1 MHYPIKLHQIRAFV
15 EVSRRGS
22 IRAAARELGLSQPGL
37 TKAIRE
43 LEEGLGAALLVRT
56 SRGVTLTDSGR
67 AFDQHA
73 HLIIEEL
80 RRARENVEQLNGVL
94 RGQIVMGASAT
105 VARTLLPQ
113 VVGRFRRELPNVRL
127 RVIEG
132 QLSSMVAGLRDGE
145 LDFSINTLSSGVLD
159 SDLEALPLFSTPF
172 VVVLRRDHP
181 KAGARR
187 LKELIDCDW
196 VLPTARSGYYADLA
210 DTLERHGFSRD
221 QVSVVC
227 DSFTTSLNLIQHSE
241 MVGAFA
247 AQMTAQ
253 HGMGELME
261 LTLDDSLPLAT
272 FHMIKRRGVPLT
284 PVAARLAKLCEYE
297 SRGTE

>member
-1 MHYPIKLHQIRAFV
+1 MQYPIKLHQIRAFV

-43 LEEGLGAALLVRT
+43 LEEGLGAALLLRT
-56 SRGVTLTDSGR
+56 SHGVTLTESGR
-67 AFDQHA
+67 AFEQHA
-73 HLIIEEL
+73 HLILEEL

-94 RGQIVMGASAT
+94 RGQIVLGVSAT

-113 VVGRFRRELPNVRL
+113 VVARFRRELPNVKL

-132 QLSSMVAGLRDGE
+132 QLSSMATGLRDGNV
-145 LDFSINTLSSGVLD
+145 DFSINTVSSGVLE
-159 SDLEALPLFSTPF
+159 SDLEAQPLFTKPF
-172 VVVLRRDHP
+172 VVVMRRNHP
-181 KAGARR
+181 RSGARHLR
-187 LKELIDCDW
+187 ELLDCDW

-210 DTLERHGFSRD
+210 DTLETHGFPRD

-227 DSFTTSLNLIQHSE
+227 DSFTTSLNLIQHSD

-247 AQMTAQ
+247 SQMTAQ

-261 LTLDDSLPLAT
+261 LTLEDPLPVAT
-272 FHMIKRRGVPLT
+272 FHLVKRRGVPLT
-284 PVAARLAKLCEYE
+284 PVASRLARLFEFE
-297 SRGTE
+297 SRGT

>member
-1 MHYPIKLHQIRAFV
+1 MQYPIKLHQIRAFV
-15 EVSRRGS
+15 EVSRCGS
-22 IRAAARELGLSQPGL
+22 IRGAARELGLSQPAL

-43 LEEGLGAALLVRT
+43 LEEGLGAALLLRT
-56 SRGVTLTDSGR
+56 SQGVTLTDSGR

-94 RGQIVMGASAT
+94 RGQIVLGVSAT

-113 VVGRFRRELPNVRL
+113 VVARFRRELPNVKL

-132 QLSSMVAGLRDGE
+132 QLSSMAAGLRDGNV
-145 LDFSINTLSSGVLD
+145 DFSINTVSSGVLE
-159 SDLEALPLFSTPF
+159 SDLEAQPLFTKPF
-172 VVVLRRDHP
+172 VVVMRRNHP
-181 KAGARR
+181 KSGARHLR
-187 LKELIDCDW
+187 ELIDCDW

-210 DTLERHGFSRD
+210 DTLERHGFARD

-227 DSFTTSLNLIQHSE
+227 DSFTTSLNLLQHSD

-247 AQMTAQ
+247 SQMTAQ
-253 HGMGELME
+253 HGMGELVE
-261 LTLDDSLPLAT
+261 LMLEDPLPVAA
-272 FHMIKRRGVPLT
+272 FHLVKRRGVPLT
-284 PVAARLAKLCEYE
+284 PVASRLARLFEIE
-297 SRGTE
+297 SRAS